1 MKVLI
6 SGASGLLGSAV
17 SARLNAAGHQVTETS
32 RSGAGGANGTVI
44 WRVQNEPAPASALI
58 DKDVV
63 IHLAGESIASGR
75 WTAEKKARIR
85 DSRVLGTRNLI
96 EGISNAKKRPSVLIC
111 ASAVGFYGDR
121 GDESLTEDSP
131 PGKGFLPEVCVEWEN
146 EAKRAEELGVRV
158 VNLRTGIVLS
168 PSGGALEKMLPPF
181 RLGIGGPLGNG
192 NQWWPWVHLD
202 DVTGI
207 VEHVMS
213 TPSIRGPV
221 NVASPGIVRNADF
234 TSTLARAIDRPAI
247 LPAPSFALR
256 LIFGEMADA
265 LLSSQRV
272 IPTAALASGF
282 AFQFE
287 NIDSALRDLLK

>member
-17 SARLNAAGHQVTETS
+17 GARLNARGHEVSETS
-32 RSGAGGANGTVI
+32 RSGAHGAIV
-44 WRVQNEPAPASALI
+44 WSVQNEPAPVSALS

-63 IHLAGESIASGR
+63 VHLAGESIASGR
-75 WTAEKKARIR
+75 WTAERKARIR
-85 DSRVLGTRNLI
+85 DSRVLGTRNLV
-96 EGISNAKKRPSVLIC
+96 EGISNAKSRPSVLIC

-121 GDESLTEDSP
+121 GEESLTEDSRA
-131 PGKGFLPEVCVEWEN
+131 GKGFLPDVCLEWEN

-168 PSGGALEKMLPPF
+168 RNGGALEHMLPPF

-192 NQWWPWVHLD
+192 NQWWPWVHMA
-202 DVTGI
+202 DVAGI
-207 VEHVMS
+207 VDHAINNS
-213 TPSIRGPV
+213 SLRGPI
-221 NVASPGIVRNADF
+221 NIASPGIVRNADF
-234 TSTLARAIDRPAI
+234 TSALGRAVNRPAI

-265 LLSSQRV
+265 LLWSERV
-272 IPTAALASGF
+272 IPSAALASGYS
-282 AFQFE
+282 FQFE
-287 NIDSALRDLLK
+287 DLNAALRELIK

>member
-6 SGASGLLGSAV
+6 SGASGLLGSAI

-32 RSGAGGANGTVI
+32 RSGAGGANGAVI
-44 WRVQNEPAPASALI
+44 WRVQNEPAPVSALI
-58 DKDVV
+58 DKDAV

-75 WTAEKKARIR
+75 WTAERKARIR
-85 DSRVLGTRNLI
+85 DSRVLGTRNLV
-96 EGISNAKKRPSVLIC
+96 EGMRNAKNRPSVLIC

-131 PGKGFLPEVCVEWEN
+131 PGKGFLPEVCVEWEK

-168 PSGGALEKMLPPF
+168 RSGGALEKMLPPF
-181 RLGIGGPLGNG
+181 RLGIGGPLGSG

-207 VEHVMS
+207 VEHVMK

-221 NVASPGIVRNADF
+221 NAASPGIVRNADF
-234 TSTLARAIDRPAI
+234 TSALARALNRPAI

-265 LLSSQRV
+265 LLSSERV
-272 IPTAALASGF
+272 IPTVALASGF

-287 NIDSALRDLLK
+287 DIDAALRDLLK